1 MTAGLL
7 SYSAIGADFLS
18 VGTSQSTVRNFN
30 MRSTIVVSEPAP
42 ILLKLNII
50 GMSCPSWQWHR
61 TGYSLLPVRTL
72 PVAPLWCDLG
82 CSPQTVVVIKLRRT
96 SALWLLLMSMIFAE
110 ASCMRPQMRISND
123 FFFRMTIF
131 YLSDTKLVL
140 AYFGLYGKFLHILTD
155 RLWLSVVFWHIL
167 I

>member
-50 GMSCPSWQWHR
+50 GMSCPSWQ
-61 TGYSLLPVRTL
+61 
-72 PVAPLWCDLG
+72 
-82 CSPQTVVVIKLRRT
+82 
-96 SALWLLLMSMIFAE
+96 
-110 ASCMRPQMRISND
+110 
-123 FFFRMTIF
+123 
-131 YLSDTKLVL
+131 
-140 AYFGLYGKFLHILTD
+140 
-155 RLWLSVVFWHIL
+155 
-167 I
+167 